1 MILWFPLSA
10 VATVGLLCL
19 LANSFAATLILGVGV
34 LLGRVLGIDMV
45 DVLLQNLRRT
55 QPYQPEPMTRAGR
68 RLYNL
73 LAWAAG
79 GMLVAFGLTV
89 GYAQGWW

>member
-1 MILWFPLSA
+1 
-10 VATVGLLCL
+10 VATVGLLCVF
-19 LANSFAATLILGVGV
+19 ASSFAATLILGVGV

-45 DVLLQNLRRT
+45 DVLLHHLRRT
-55 QPYQPEPMTRAGR
+55 QSYQSAPLSRAGG

-79 GMLVAFGLTV
+79 GLLIAFGLTV
-89 GYAQGWW
+89 GYAQGWL